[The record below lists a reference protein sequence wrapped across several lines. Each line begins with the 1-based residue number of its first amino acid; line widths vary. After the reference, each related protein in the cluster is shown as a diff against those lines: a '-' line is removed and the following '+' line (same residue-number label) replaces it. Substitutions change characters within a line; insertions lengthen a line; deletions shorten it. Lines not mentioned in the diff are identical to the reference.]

1 MLQAGVLGVRY
12 GEDWEPN
19 ADLRDEYNRLQSYF
33 PEGVE
38 QVDLPTGAESHTP
51 GTMA

>member
-19 ADLRDEYNRLQSYF
+19 ADLKDEYFRLQSYF
-33 PEGVE
+33 PDGVKKVE
-38 QVDLPTGAESHTP
+38 LPDGANFHRR
-51 GTMA
+51 GK